1 VYSER
6 ELHSRQEIL
15 LENYATTIS
24 IEAETASM
32 MAHTMILPA
41 GLKYQADVAA
51 AVNNAKAAGVE
62 DAAQLALLEEIV
74 ATNGAFRQAAVDL
87 DAAKGVEAPED
98 AMACAKYQHDTIIPA
113 MEKLRGLGDKLEML
127 VDTNYWPLPT
137 YGEML
142 FIR

>member
-1 VYSER
+1 MYSER
-6 ELHSRQEIL
+6 ELRSRQEIL
-15 LENYATTIS
+15 LENYATQIS

-41 GLKYQADVAA
+41 ALKYQADVAA

-74 ATNGAFRQAAVDL
+74 STSGAFRKAAVDL
-87 DAAKGVEAPED
+87 DAAKGADTTENALGF
-98 AMACAKYQHDTIIPA
+98 AKYQHDTIIPA
-113 MEKLRGLGDKLEML
+113 MEKLRELGDKLETL
-127 VDTNYWPLPT
+127 VDANHWPLPT
-137 YGEML
+137 YSEML